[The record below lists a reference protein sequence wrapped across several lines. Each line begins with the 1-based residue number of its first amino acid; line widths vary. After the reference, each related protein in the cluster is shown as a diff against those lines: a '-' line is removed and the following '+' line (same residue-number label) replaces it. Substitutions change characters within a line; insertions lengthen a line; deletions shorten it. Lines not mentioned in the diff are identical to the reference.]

1 MAVKQEELERL
12 AGELGAALL
21 ARGWLLASA
30 ESCTGGWAAQAMTA
44 IAGSSSWFERGF
56 VTYSNPA
63 KRELLEVPAD
73 VLARFGAVSEETA
86 RDMALGA
93 LTRSHAHIAFAITG
107 IAGPDGGT
115 PDKPV
120 GTVCFAWALEDGRV
134 QSGRCLFGGDRAAV
148 RAQAVGHALRETLAL
163 VR

>member
-1 MAVKQEELERL
+1 MVVSQDELERL
-12 AGELGAALL
+12 AAEVGAALR

-30 ESCTGGWAAQAMTA
+30 ESCTGGWAAQAITA
-44 IAGSSSWFERGF
+44 IAGSSGWFERGF
-56 VTYSNPA
+56 VTYSNAA
-63 KRELLEVPAD
+63 KRELLDVPAE
-73 VLARFGAVSEETA
+73 VLVRFGAVSEETA

-93 LTRSHAHIAFAITG
+93 LTRSHAHVAFAITG

-134 QSGRCLFGGDRAAV
+134 LGARERFDGDRAAI
-148 RAQAVGHALRETLAL
+148 RAQAVRHALRETLAL